1 MADIRS
7 NYDKDA
13 VERQALLIDM
23 VPIQMWFLSDA
34 VTYGSV
40 NQCHADFIGK
50 AKPEIEGRKLHDLF
64 PDDVAATC
72 EQSNRAVLESKQTVV
87 SEEWGT
93 DSHGARHLLEITKTP
108 VSDGSGKVIYIACFA
123 IDITFRHETE
133 MIEQQHKARNSAVL
147 GVLNALG
154 MSSSAGLNGAIDQSL
169 KLLGEAE
176 GVDRCYVFLFDQDTA
191 SNTHEWCAP
200 GIEPQKQNL
209 QSIPFSDMSWWLN
222 RMMAGH
228 DIILARI
235 ADLPAEASREREI
248 LEAQS
253 IQSLLVVPMSNGE
266 SIIGFLGF
274 DAVRTSRSWDDN
286 AVLLIRVASEG
297 LAHSIARQ
305 RAETALITSEANY
318 RKFLEAMADLVVV
331 ADQEG
336 RIMFSNPATSARLGY
351 SPDMLRSMH
360 IRDMHPPWVRK
371 EAEAI
376 VADMLAGTK
385 DSCPLPLITR
395 DGALVP
401 VETRVSMGMWS
412 GKPCILGISKDLGK
426 EQEALQK
433 FERFF
438 GMNPAL
444 MAVSMLPKRR
454 FVDVNSAFLRT
465 LGYSK
470 DEVVGKTNGEIGL
483 FVNTD
488 QQKQIA
494 TTLKEYGRIH
504 EVEIQVK
511 AKDSAILDGL
521 FSGEIIE
528 SQGKKYFLSVMIN
541 ITERKRAE
549 IEREKIVQ
557 ELRQALAEVKT
568 LRGIVPICANC
579 KKIRDDRGFWEQVE
593 SYVTKHTE
601 AEFSHSICP
610 ECMKKLYPEFC
621 KDEDFD
627 TSKKE

>member
-1 MADIRS
+1 MAAIRS

-23 VPIQMWFLSDA
+23 VPVQMWFLSDA

-50 AKPEIEGRKLHDLF
+50 AKPEIESRKLYDLF
-64 PDDVAATC
+64 PDDVAAAC
-72 EQSNRAVLESKQTVV
+72 EQSNRAVLESKQKVV
-87 SEEWGT
+87 SEEWVT

-108 VSDGSGKVIYIACFA
+108 VFDGSGKVMYIACFA

-133 MIEQQHKARNSAVL
+133 MIEQQRKARKSAVL

-154 MSSSAGLNGAIDQSL
+154 KSSAAGLNGAIDQSL
-169 KLLGEAE
+169 ELLGEAE
-176 GVDRCYVFLFDQDTA
+176 GADRCYIFLFDQDTA

-209 QSIPFSDMSWWLN
+209 QNTPFSDMSWWLN

-228 DIILARI
+228 DINLACI

-253 IQSLLVVPMSNGE
+253 IQSLLAVPISKGE

-297 LAHSIARQ
+297 LAHAIARQ

-318 RKFLEAMADLVVV
+318 RRFLETMADLVVV

-336 RIMFSNPATSARLGY
+336 RILFSNTATSARLGY
-351 SPDMLRSMH
+351 SPDMLRLMH
-360 IRDMHPPWVRK
+360 IRDMHPPWFRK
-371 EAEAI
+371 EAEAV
-376 VADMLAGTK
+376 VADMLAGRK

-444 MAVSMLPKRR
+444 MAVSMLPERR

-470 DEVVGKTNGEIGL
+470 DEVVGKTSGEIGL

-494 TTLKEYGRIH
+494 ATLKEYGRIQ
-504 EVEIQVK
+504 EVEMQVK
-511 AKDSAILDGL
+511 TKDGAILDGL
-521 FSGEIIE
+521 FSGELIE
-528 SQGKKYFLSVMIN
+528 SQGKKYFLTVMID

-549 IEREKIVQ
+549 NERERFVR

-568 LRGIVPICANC
+568 LRGIVPICSNC
-579 KKIRDDRGFWEQVE
+579 KRIRDDRGYWEQVE

-601 AEFSHSICP
+601 AAFSHGICP

-621 KDEDFD
+621 KDEDVD
-627 TSKKE
+627 TTKK